1 MCKKTK
7 YETLYG
13 ESDDVN
19 VMMRCKNE
27 AIRKFGCCCR

>member
-13 ESDDVN
+13 ESG
-19 VMMRCKNE
+19 RCTKE
-27 AIRKFGCCCR
+27 LHVVKEVADL